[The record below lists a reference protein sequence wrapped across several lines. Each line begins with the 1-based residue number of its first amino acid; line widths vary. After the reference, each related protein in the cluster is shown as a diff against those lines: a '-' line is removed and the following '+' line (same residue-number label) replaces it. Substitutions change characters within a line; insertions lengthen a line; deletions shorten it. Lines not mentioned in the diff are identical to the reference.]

1 MTAALGMESDED
13 DEGGGSDG
21 DEEVEEGFGDEDFG
35 DAADGSDEGEEDDA
49 EEGEF
54 DYDDLGDDDG
64 DDSQADAEAC
74 NAMHFGPPDRSIRRR
89 RLRCC
94 QNRRCP
100 CGAGLRRSGDGAA
113 AQGRLP

>member
-1 MTAALGMESDED
+1 MTAALGMESDEE
-13 DEGGGSDG
+13 DEGGGIDG

-74 NAMHFGPPDRSIRRR
+74 NA
-89 RLRCC
+89 LRPTLIDPATATALLP
-94 QNRRCP
+94 NRRCP